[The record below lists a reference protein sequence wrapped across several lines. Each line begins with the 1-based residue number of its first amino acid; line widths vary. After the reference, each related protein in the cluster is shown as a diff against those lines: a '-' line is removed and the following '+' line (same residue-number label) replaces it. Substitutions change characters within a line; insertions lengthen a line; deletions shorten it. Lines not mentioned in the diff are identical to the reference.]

1 MGDTEG
7 PGGRGSLAFFGLWL
21 LLHEKADDWIR
32 EAVRKAR
39 ETPEDVR
46 TEYQEF
52 LLAVEREKEKLKG
65 VLGEAVRNQL
75 RAMGFVDR
83 DEAERL
89 RAEVAELRDRLRAL
103 EERVERLTGMGP

>member
-32 EAVRKAR
+32 EALRKAR
-39 ETPEDVR
+39 ETPEDLR
-46 TEYQEF
+46 TEYEAF
-52 LLAVEREKEKLKG
+52 LLAVEREKEALKG

-89 RAEVAELRDRLRAL
+89 REEVAELRDRLRAL
-103 EERVERLTGMGP
+103 EERVERRMGTQP